1 MTTCGVAAY
10 VRERE
15 IQMSI
20 TLVKIFCDR
29 STKKTSRISVRQLS
43 RGGFLFYLISINEK
57 FFLIPQNYVSEI

>member
-1 MTTCGVAAY
+1 
-10 VRERE
+10 
-15 IQMSI
+15 MSI

-57 FFLIPQNYVSEI
+57 FFLIPQNYVPEI